1 MHPLPYVN
9 EFDEGELGVSFI
21 LGKNS
26 TLCLHYPVFYNHGD
40 FFSTTNCEKEISH
53 KKIGSE
59 YRVFFHK
66 R

>member
-9 EFDEGELGVSFI
+9 EFDEDEVGVSFI
-21 LGKNS
+21 LGKFS

-40 FFSTTNCEKEISH
+40 FFSTTNCERKFHTQKKEVNIVS
-53 KKIGSE
+53 
-59 YRVFFHK
+59 FFHK